1 MPAPILPPAA
11 EKRPTQRIVHGVT
24 LQDDYAWLRAD
35 NWQDVLR
42 DGSALPADIRTH
54 LEAENHYAEARLA
67 EGEALR
73 AVLFEELKG
82 RIKADDSS
90 VPAPDGPFEYYSRFR
105 EGGQHRL
112 YCRRPR
118 GGGEESMLLDGDAL
132 AEGKSFFA
140 FGGSDP
146 SPDHRLLAWSS
157 DENGSEFYVA
167 HILDTTK
174 GVMLDDEVPDTAGGV
189 VWRQDGLAFYY
200 VQVDKNHR
208 ASSVWEHRLGT
219 PAGKDRLVYEEADSG
234 MFVGLDRTQSRRMAV
249 ISIHDHETSEA
260 RVIHLDDPEGNVHL
274 IAARET
280 GVQYEI
286 EHLPVADGKDQLL
299 ILTNADGAEDFRI
312 MSAPLA
318 MPDRRSWRD
327 LIPHKSGRYI
337 LAMVVLADWLV
348 RLEREDGLPRI
359 VVRELASGA
368 EHSIAFEE
376 EAYALDLRGWEEF
389 ETDMIRF
396 VYSSM
401 TTPAET
407 FDYNMRTRERVM
419 RKRQE
424 VPSGHDPSLYVT
436 RRIFAPTADG
446 ESVPVSLLYRKATP
460 IDGSAPLLLY
470 GYGAYG
476 ISMPAQFS
484 TNILSLVDRGF
495 VYAIAHIRGGSEKGW
510 RWYREGKL
518 ARKTNSF
525 HDFIAAGAYLA
536 SHKFTSKGR
545 IVAHGGS
552 AGGMLMGAVANLAPD
567 LFGAIVAEVAFVDV
581 LTTMLDDT
589 LPLTPPEWPEWGN
602 PIVDE
607 EAFSTIL
614 SYSPVDNVSA
624 QTYPPILALAG
635 LTDPRVTYWEP
646 AKWVARLREKST
658 GETPAILR
666 VNMDSGH
673 GGASGRFDR
682 LKEVALVQAFALKA
696 MKVA

>member
-1 MPAPILPPAA
+1 MSASILPPAA
-11 EKRPTQRIVHGVT
+11 EKRPSERIVHGVT
-24 LQDDYAWLRAD
+24 LYDDYAWLRAD
-35 NWQDVLR
+35 NWQEVLR
-42 DGSALPADIRTH
+42 DGSALPADIRAH
-54 LEAENHYAEARLA
+54 LERENAYAQERLA
-67 EGEALR
+67 EGEDLR
-73 AVLFEELKG
+73 TTLFAELKG

-118 GGGEESMLLDGDAL
+118 GGGEEALLLDGDAL

-146 SPDHRLLAWSS
+146 SPDHRLIAWSS
-157 DENGSEFYVA
+157 DDNGSEFYVA
-167 HILDTTK
+167 RILDTAT
-174 GVMLDDEVPDTAGGV
+174 GAMLADEVPDTAGGV
-189 VWRQDGLAFYY
+189 VWRANGTAFYY
-200 VQVDKNHR
+200 VRMDENHR
-208 ASSVWEHRLGT
+208 SSSVWEHRLGT
-219 PAGKDRLVYEEADSG
+219 SPGEDRLVYEEKDTG
-234 MFVGLDRTQSRRMAV
+234 MFVGLGQTQSRRMAV
-249 ISIHDHETSEA
+249 ISIHDHETSE
-260 RVIHLDDPEGNVHL
+260 VHVVYLDDPEGKAHL
-274 IAARET
+274 IAAREA

-286 EHLPVADGKDQLL
+286 EHLPAADGRDQLL
-299 ILTNADGAEDFRI
+299 VLTNLDGAEDFRI
-312 MSAPLA
+312 MSVPLA
-318 MPDRRSWRD
+318 AADRRSWRD
-327 LIPHKSGRYI
+327 VVPHKPGRYI
-337 LAMVVLADWLV
+337 ISMVVLADWLV
-348 RLEREDGLPRI
+348 RIEREDGLPRI
-359 VVRELASGA
+359 IVRELATGT

-376 EAYALDLRGWEEF
+376 EAYSLELRGWEEF
-389 ETDMIRF
+389 KTDVIRF

-407 FDYNMRTRERVM
+407 YDYDMRTRERVL

-436 RRIFAPTADG
+436 RRVFAPTADG
-446 ESVPVSLLYRKATP
+446 ESVPVSLLYRRTTP
-460 IDGSAPLLLY
+460 TDGSAPLLLY

-476 ISMPAQFS
+476 ISIPAQFS

-495 VYAIAHIRGGSEKGW
+495 IYAIAHIRGGSEKGW

-518 ARKTNSF
+518 AKKTNSF
-525 HDFIAAGAYLA
+525 HDFIAAGTYLA
-536 SHKFTSKGR
+536 NHGFTSRGR

-552 AGGMLMGAVANLAPD
+552 AGGMLMGAVANLAPG

-602 PIVDE
+602 PILDE
-607 EAFSTIL
+607 EAFRTIL
-614 SYSPVDNVSA
+614 SYSPVENVTA
-624 QTYPPILALAG
+624 QAYPPILALAG

-646 AKWVARLREKST
+646 AKWVARLREKNT
-658 GETPAILR
+658 GPNPAILR

-682 LKEVALVQAFALKA
+682 LKEVALVHAFALKA
-696 MKVA
+696 MKAA